1 MKALDLPHWVCQGIS
16 VEQTRRLLDAGA
28 DVNKADGFGR
38 TALHWAQS
46 AEQTRLLLD
55 AGANP
60 NVHASDGRT
69 PLHEA
74 RSTEQARALI
84 ESGAKVSD
92 SLKYE
97 TKVVLAQAQITAS
110 RHAQAMAQS
119 PAPETTTRLRRRA

>member
-16 VEQTRRLLDAGA
+16 IDQTRRLLDAGA

-38 TALHWAQS
+38 TALHWAQG
-46 AEQTRLLLD
+46 AEQTRLLLE

-84 ESGAKVSD
+84 EGGAKVPD
-92 SLKYE
+92 DLKYD
-97 TKVVLAQAQITAS
+97 THVVLAQAQIHAS
-110 RHAQAMAQS
+110 EQARALSRAPTPDAPARH
-119 PAPETTTRLRRRA
+119 RRRS